1 MKKEIKKFL
10 SYVIVGG
17 SAAIVEWVTFFL
29 FNLILNY
36 NWSTIISFILATTFN
51 YFMGIL
57 LTFKDAEHKKSDF
70 IAVFIVSGIGLVLN
84 ILFMNLFIKVI
95 HLDIEML
102 AKILSTGLV
111 FIWNYISRRI
121 FIYKEK

>member
-36 NWSTIISFILATTFN
+36 NWSTIISFIF
-51 YFMGIL
+51 GIK
-57 LTFKDAEHKKSDF
+57 FK
-70 IAVFIVSGIGLVLN
+70 N
-84 ILFMNLFIKVI
+84 
-95 HLDIEML
+95 
-102 AKILSTGLV
+102 KILGM
-111 FIWNYISRRI
+111 
-121 FIYKEK
+121 

>member
-36 NWSTIISFILATTFN
+36 NWSTIISVRYN
-51 YFMGIL
+51 N
-57 LTFKDAEHKKSDF
+57 K
-70 IAVFIVSGIGLVLN
+70 
-84 ILFMNLFIKVI
+84 
-95 HLDIEML
+95 
-102 AKILSTGLV
+102 
-111 FIWNYISRRI
+111 
-121 FIYKEK
+121 